1 MKKLLDKISFSNL
14 TFCDNKYKIDICTNK
29 QSLAHRGEDIFMFG
43 HRSDGRRIKTLPSI
57 FKIMPSIM
65 LERNDS
71 QVLYKQDIPIKY
83 LDEYIDNKAKDGT
96 KFSYM
101 HIIYA
106 AIVRVIAERPQ
117 LNRFVMNGTTYAR
130 NKIYVSLAIKKNLT
144 DDGVETTTK
153 VEYQGTENI
162 FDVKQKLDA
171 IIEQNKDIE
180 ANNETDKLAKAL
192 GLIPIWLIKFAVGFL
207 KFLDRH
213 GLLPKAVIKASPF
226 HTSVFLTNVGSLGID
241 TIYHHL
247 YNFGTTSMFF
257 SMGKKKKSFI
267 YEDEEIKEE
276 KCITIAFVGDE
287 RICDGYYYANSFKTL
302 FRYLKKPELL
312 ETAPDYKQDV
322 E

>member
-1 MKKLLDKISFSNL
+1 
-14 TFCDNKYKIDICTNK
+14 
-29 QSLAHRGEDIFMFG
+29 MFG
-43 HRSDGRRIKTLPSI
+43 HRSDGRKIKTLPAF
-57 FKIMPSIM
+57 FKVIPSVM

-83 LDEYIDNKAKDGT
+83 LDEYIDNKAKDGI
-96 KFSYM
+96 KIAYM

-106 AIVRVIAERPQ
+106 AIVRVIAERPR
-117 LNRFVMNGTTYAR
+117 LNRFVMNGPTYAR

-153 VEYQGTENI
+153 IEYQGTETI
-162 FDVKQKLDA
+162 FDIKQKLDA
-171 IIEQNKDIE
+171 IIEQNKEVE
-180 ANNETDKLAKAL
+180 ANNETDKLAKTL
-192 GLIPIWLIKFAVGFL
+192 GLIPTGLIRVAVKFL

-213 GLLPKAVIKASPF
+213 GLLPKAIIKASPF

-276 KCITIAFVGDE
+276 KCITLAFVGDE
-287 RICDGYYYANSFKTL
+287 RICDGFYYANSFKSL
-302 FRYLKKPELL
+302 FR
-312 ETAPDYKQDV
+312 
-322 E
+322 

>member
-1 MKKLLDKISFSNL
+1 
-14 TFCDNKYKIDICTNK
+14 
-29 QSLAHRGEDIFMFG
+29 MFG
-43 HRSDGRRIKTLPSI
+43 HRSDGRKIKTLPAF
-57 FKIMPSIM
+57 FKVIPSVM

-83 LDEYIDNKAKDGT
+83 LDEYIDNKAKDGI
-96 KFSYM
+96 KIAYM
-101 HIIYA
+101 HIIHA
-106 AIVRVIAERPQ
+106 AIVRVIAERPR

-153 VEYQGTENI
+153 IEYQGTETI
-162 FDVKQKLDA
+162 FDIKQKLDA
-171 IIEQNKDIE
+171 IIEQNKEVE
-180 ANNETDKLAKAL
+180 ANNETDKLAKTL
-192 GLIPIWLIKFAVGFL
+192 GLIPTGLIRVAVKFL

-213 GLLPKAVIKASPF
+213 GLLPKAIIKASPF

-257 SMGKKKKSFI
+257 SMGKKKKNFI

-276 KCITIAFVGDE
+276 KCITLAFVGDE
-287 RICDGYYYANSFKTL
+287 RICDGFYYANSFKSL

>member
-1 MKKLLDKISFSNL
+1 
-14 TFCDNKYKIDICTNK
+14 
-29 QSLAHRGEDIFMFG
+29 MFG
-43 HRSDGRRIKTLPSI
+43 HRSDGRKIKTLPAF
-57 FKIMPSIM
+57 FKVIPSVM

-83 LDEYIDNKAKDGT
+83 LDEYIDNKAKEGI
-96 KFSYM
+96 KIAYM

-106 AIVRVIAERPQ
+106 AIVRVIAERPR

-153 VEYQGTENI
+153 IEYQGTETI
-162 FDVKQKLDA
+162 FDIKQKLDA
-171 IIEQNKDIE
+171 IIEQNKEVE
-180 ANNETDKLAKAL
+180 ANNETDKLAKTL
-192 GLIPIWLIKFAVGFL
+192 GLIPTGLIRVAVKFL

-213 GLLPKAVIKASPF
+213 GLLPKAIIKASPF

-276 KCITIAFVGDE
+276 KCITLAFVGDE
-287 RICDGYYYANSFKTL
+287 RICDGYYYANSFKSL